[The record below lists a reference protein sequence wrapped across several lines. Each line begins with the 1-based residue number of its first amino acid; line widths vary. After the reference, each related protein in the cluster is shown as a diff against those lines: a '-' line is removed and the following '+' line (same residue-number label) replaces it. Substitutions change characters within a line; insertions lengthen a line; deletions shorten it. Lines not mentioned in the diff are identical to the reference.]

1 MSEINAKVASLF
13 SASISALIDIVAGG
27 RARSAQIRYTDPN
40 CAGINNF
47 WWISVDKL
55 DGDNG
60 GEAKL
65 WAATNDIDLMVG
77 CPPSFWKSVPVS
89 SSSEL
94 ADAVVAFLT
103 EKLGTAS
110 RVEILLRADANQ
122 GDPRIPNHVGNS
134 DDGFEN
140 IVEQP
145 VNDVF

>member
-1 MSEINAKVASLF
+1 MSETNAKVASLF
-13 SASISALIDIVAGG
+13 SASITALVDIVAGG
-27 RARSAQIRYTDPN
+27 RARSAQIRFTDPN

-55 DGDNG
+55 NGDDG
-60 GEAKL
+60 EPRL

-77 CPPSFWKSVPVS
+77 IPPSFSMSVPVA

-94 ADAVVAFLT
+94 VGAVVSFLS
-103 EKLGTAS
+103 EKFRAAS

-122 GDPRIPNHVGNS
+122 GEARIPDHVGNS

-140 IVEQP
+140 IAEQP